1 MGISKGIS
9 PDEISVFALVRG
21 QQIVVVDEQTKIK
34 FGDSVWYAMRG
45 NHASKIAKIFNDTTL
60 DRKAIDDFYGDWLLS
75 PSVKLGDLPFFTEVR
90 TSETLIKTL
99 KTNDEG
105 SAENRWEQTVA
116 EYVTSHLGTA
126 PVSGDTVVV
135 NDEWSLVIKE
145 VGEKGKLRSIGLKHQ
160 RPSVAVQ

>member
-75 PSVKLGDLPFFTEVR
+75 PSVKLGDLPFF
-90 TSETLIKTL
+90 SEAMVAKPLIKTL
-99 KTNDEG
+99 KTTEAD
-105 SAENRWEQTVA
+105 STKDMWEQTVA

-160 RPSVAVQ
+160 QPSVIVQ